1 MGTVFY
7 RDSTPHPPNFQVVP
21 AAQVKQRDPSGAGAS
36 GRAES
41 QGRADRNW
49 LESSQEA
56 VMRWASEG
64 SLSLMV
70 ERSLNVEQNQRGGG
84 GGGDH
89 ENAGKGGGGGPRRFS
104 REDIRRGSI

>member
-1 MGTVFY
+1 
-7 RDSTPHPPNFQVVP
+7 
-21 AAQVKQRDPSGAGAS
+21 
-36 GRAES
+36 
-41 QGRADRNW
+41 
-49 LESSQEA
+49 
-56 VMRWASEG
+56 MRWASEG